1 MDLFREHHQR
11 LIHSLA
17 RYWPEVTELLE
28 LGSATLLALLA
39 RVGGP
44 RDVARDT
51 TQARKLMLGMSRRL
65 MTEEKVEAVLQC
77 AQASVGLA
85 MLGAGANRAHDPR
98 DRGAP
103 SAQGIQES
111 KSPRRAAQ

>member
-1 MDLFREHHQR
+1 MPRSESKQMSATMDLFREHHQR
-11 LIHSLA
+11 LIHSLESSLA

-44 RDVARDT
+44 RDVARDIA
-51 TQARKLMLGMSRRL
+51 QARKLMLGMSHRL

-77 AQASVGLA
+77 A
-85 MLGAGANRAHDPR
+85 
-98 DRGAP
+98 
-103 SAQGIQES
+103 
-111 KSPRRAAQ
+111 